1 MYWVDIFFRS
11 KWEEKFYLGYH
22 VNASIKTYILQW
34 TVEILLSFQK
44 ISLEKMH
51 IDMIQLLG
59 SSKCNILILLVYIYM
74 NQVLDVENFFFRE
87 TTGEE
92 SYLIPVGGS
101 NTIGVFGFLTVFDD
115 IQSSVSSLHLFKE

>member
-1 MYWVDIFFRS
+1 M
-11 KWEEKFYLGYH
+11 WEEKFYLGYH
-22 VNASIKTYILQW
+22 VNASIKTYFLQW